1 MASRFSIDDILGEQ
15 SKVKVPAERMS
26 ICWLPIDRI
35 KPDPRNTIYEIGDI
49 SMLKA
54 DMADNGIRQPL
65 EVVVDGDGDGWRIRS
80 GHRRWTA
87 AKSLR
92 DEGDGRFINVP
103 CVICQSR
110 GEDDDL
116 IGLIMANATARDM
129 TDAEKLR
136 QYASLKS
143 ALEHKKAA
151 GDLHGR
157 VRDEIVRITGD
168 SSGKI
173 ARYNAILAHCCPE
186 VLAMIDRGEIGLT
199 RAYEASK
206 LYKVQQVDFIKKG
219 YATMPDPTPEQMQAA
234 CDYIVSEV
242 YGEPLRAFDYSL
254 GFQEFYKFCIQS
266 FTGFPT
272 ESVTL
277 KDGSQIEVSQGA
289 HLEQFVVKV
298 PAPDDPGEYL
308 ASACLYIGKVYAA
321 AKKKYGAIQTPGEAE
336 AVQSVVKVR
345 ETSREE
351 PEKVDAPGGTS
362 KETVQTENETITLS
376 RAEACSVLKG
386 FYKICAWYSGWTQ
399 YRAALRVAI
408 DALEGAAEISKEDV
422 V

>member
-15 SKVKVPAERMS
+15 SKAKIPAERMS

-65 EVVVDGDGDGWRIRS
+65 EVVVDEEGWRIRS

-87 AKSLR
+87 AKALR

-103 CVICQSR
+103 CVIRQSR

-116 IGLIMANATARDM
+116 IALIMANATARDM

-168 SSGKI
+168 SSGKL

-206 LYKVQQVDFIKKG
+206 LYKVQQVDFIEKG
-219 YATMPDPTPEQMQAA
+219 YAAMPDATPEQVQAA
-234 CDYIVSEV
+234 CDYVAGQAYKEA
-242 YGEPLRAFDYSL
+242 LQDFDYSL
-254 GFQEFYKFCIQS
+254 GLQEFSKYCMERCE
-266 FTGFPT
+266 GFEPA
-272 ESVTL
+272 SVQMG
-277 KDGSQIEVSQGA
+277 DGSCIEVSQG
-289 HLEQFVVKV
+289 HYLKQFVAKI
-298 PAPDDPGEYL
+298 PAPGDPGEYL
-308 ASACLYIGKVYAA
+308 AATTFYIGKVYSTARRM
-321 AKKKYGAIQTPGEAE
+321 YGKTALPGGAEPVQAI
-336 AVQSVVKVR
+336 VKVH
-345 ETSREE
+345 EAPSDEAD
-351 PEKVDAPGGTS
+351 PVDAPGGTS
-362 KETVQTENETITLS
+362 EEPVSTEDETIALS
-376 RAEACSVLKG
+376 RAEACSVLKE
-386 FYKICAWYSGWTQ
+386 FYKEHAGYTWWARQCA
-399 YRAALRVAI
+399 AIKIAI
-408 DALEGAAEISKEDV
+408 DALEGG
-422 V
+422 

>member
-15 SKVKVPAERMS
+15 SKAKIPAERMS

-54 DMADNGIRQPL
+54 DIADNGIRQPL
-65 EVVVDGDGDGWRIRS
+65 EVVVDEEGWRIRS

-87 AKSLR
+87 AKALR

-116 IGLIMANATARDM
+116 IALIMANATARDM

-157 VRDEIVRITGD
+157 VRDEIARITGD
-168 SSGKI
+168 SSGKL
-173 ARYNAILAHCCPE
+173 ARYNAILSHCCPE

-199 RAYEASK
+199 RAYETSK
-206 LYKVQQVDFIKKG
+206 LYKVQQVDFVKKG
-219 YATMPDPTPEQMQAA
+219 YATMPDATPEQVQAA
-234 CDYIVSEV
+234 CDYVV
-242 YGEPLRAFDYSL
+242 GEACRDVLQAFDYSQT
-254 GFQEFYKFCIQS
+254 FQEFYKYLLKYCDGFEPVNIQM
-266 FTGFPT
+266 
-272 ESVTL
+272 E
-277 KDGSQIEVSQGA
+277 DGSCIEVSQGS

-298 PAPDDPGEYL
+298 PVPGDPGEYL
-308 ASACLYIGKVYAA
+308 AVSTFCIGRVYST
-321 AKKKYGAIQTPGEAE
+321 AKHMYGNTPAPGGAEPVQT
-336 AVQSVVKVR
+336 VVTVY
-345 ETSREE
+345 EVPSEGPEE
-351 PEKVDAPGGTS
+351 VNAPGGTS
-362 KETVQTENETITLS
+362 EETVQAENETITLS
-376 RAEACSVLKG
+376 RAEACSVLKE
-386 FYKICAWYSGWTQ
+386 FYKEHAGYTWWARQCA
-399 YRAALRVAI
+399 AIKIAI
-408 DALEGAAEISKEDV
+408 DALEGG
-422 V
+422 